1 MSSLEVATAQG
12 TVRGTVDAHTGIR
25 RWKGIPYAAPP
36 VDDLRWRAPRPPEPW
51 TGVRDAS
58 TFGPAAPQ
66 PRFPMFDI
74 GKGVSVS
81 EDCLVL
87 NVAAPESA
95 GPDTPKPVMV
105 WIHGGAY
112 IVGSGSQPIYDGPRL
127 VRDGEVVLVTINYRL
142 GPLGFLE
149 LTSFGDETQTFDTN
163 LALRDVIA
171 SLEWVRDNIAAFGG
185 DPESVTVFG
194 ESAGGGMV
202 TTLMAVPS
210 ARGLYHRAI
219 AQSSPATS
227 IYDAARARIV
237 AEQFLEKVGVSPD
250 DVTRLRELP
259 VDTLLTASN
268 ALFDAVP
275 TAAPGRLAFAP
286 VVDGDLLSEYPIDA
300 FRAGRAAPVP
310 LVIGTNKHEAALF
323 RLIRSPII
331 PIKADAIRAM
341 FSQIAVERPEL
352 VIPAEEDVMSAYSR
366 VREKA
371 RGLAVARDLAFRM
384 PTVWLADGHSTVAP
398 VYLYRYDWASRL
410 LKALGIGATHATELG
425 YVFGGVRSRKRS
437 VEFLLGGHAVARR
450 VSERMQR
457 RWTTFAATG
466 RPDGGAVDPIWPA
479 WDTQTRRALVID
491 AGDRVADVDAGLR
504 AAWGDEPLSFR

>member
-1 MSSLEVATAQG
+1 MSSREVVTTHGA
-12 TVRGTVDAHTGIR
+12 VRGTVDAHTGIR

-36 VDDLRWRAPRPPEPW
+36 VGELRWRAPRPPEPW
-51 TGVRDAS
+51 TGVRDAT

-66 PRFPMFDI
+66 PRFPMFDL
-74 GKGVSVS
+74 GEGVTVS

-87 NVAAPESA
+87 NVAAPPSA
-95 GPDTPKPVMV
+95 TPETPKPVMV
-105 WIHGGAY
+105 WVHGGAY
-112 IVGSGSQPIYDGPRL
+112 IVGAGTQPLYDGPRL

-142 GPLGFLE
+142 GPFGFLE
-149 LTSFGDETQTFDTN
+149 LTSFGDDEHRFDTN
-163 LALRDVIA
+163 LALRDVVA
-171 SLEWVRDNIAAFGG
+171 ALEWVRDEIAAFGG

-202 TTLMAVPS
+202 TTLMTVPS
-210 ARGLYHRAI
+210 ARGLFHRAI

-227 IYDAARARIV
+227 MYDAGRARVV
-237 AEQFLEKVGVSPD
+237 AEQFLDEVGVTPD
-250 DVTRLRELP
+250 EVSRLRDLP
-259 VDTLLTASN
+259 VAQLLRASN

-286 VVDGDLLSEYPIDA
+286 VVDGDLVPEYPIDA
-300 FRAGRAAPVP
+300 FRAGRATPVP

-352 VIPAEEDVMSAYSR
+352 VIPAEDEVMSAYAR
-366 VREKA
+366 VRTKA

-384 PTVWLADGHSTVAP
+384 PTVWLADGHSAVAP

-425 YVFGGVRSRKRS
+425 YVFGGVRSGKRS
-437 VEFLLGGHAVARR
+437 IEFLLGGHSVARR

-466 RPDGGAVDPIWPA
+466 RPDGGVTDPLWPA
-479 WDTQTRRALVID
+479 WDTQARRALVID
-491 AGDRVADVDAGLR
+491 STDRVDDVDGALR
-504 AAWGDEPLSFR
+504 TAWGDEPLSFR